1 MTTESCCARV
11 HLRRTVPGDDVDTGM
26 AGMKEKI
33 LELFTLFAV
42 EADKQ
47 GLSVEVDVD
56 YLVSYPMK
64 E

>member
-1 MTTESCCARV
+1 MTTESCCVRV
-11 HLRRTVPGDDVDTGM
+11 HMRRTAQGDDTDTGM

-47 GLSVEVDVD
+47 
-56 YLVSYPMK
+56 
-64 E
+64 